1 MRLKV
6 GKRLW
11 LATSLLVIGVLLGG
25 GCRIASAT
33 FASELPSDSQRI
45 TLDEA
50 ESILGVPLPLPTYLP
65 KGCEIQEVYAVNSSV
80 AILFSDKEIEKELVS
95 FTDASGP
102 RQRYDFQCKMEMDIR
117 WYSEDGIPVRLPG
130 ENVEIIAGVRGTI
143 VDEDGGAWNALWWNW
158 RPDPGEPGMFELVL
172 TASKSISRKEL
183 VRVAASALY

>member
-1 MRLKV
+1 VKK
-6 GKRLW
+6 GLW
-11 LATSLLVIGVLLGG
+11 LMSLLVMTAFLVSGCQIGL
-25 GCRIASAT
+25 AT
-33 FASELPSDSQRI
+33 FADELPFDAQRI

-50 ESILGVPLPLPTYLP
+50 ESMLGVPLPLPTYLP
-65 KGCEIQEVYAVNSSV
+65 KGCEIQEVYAVDSGV

-95 FTDASGP
+95 FTDASGF
-102 RQRYDFQCKMEMDIR
+102 RQRYDFQCKMEMDVR

-143 VDEDGGAWNALWWNW
+143 VDEDGRAWNALWWNW